1 MTENLLIFQAT
12 VGVNSLSSEDVE
24 KHLDNVN
31 KKLESILEQENYIV
45 KIITVPDW
53 GKEPCVDIK
62 LVYPI
67 YNLIDKDTYDKHIG
81 LHEEI
86 DKIKKELE
94 SKVD

>member
-12 VGVNSLSSEDVE
+12 VGVNSLSPEDVQ

-31 KKLESILEQENYIV
+31 KKLESVLEQENYTV

-53 GKEPCVDIK
+53 GREPCVDIK

-67 YNLIDKDTYDKHIG
+67 YNLIDKDAYDKHIG

-94 SKVD
+94 IKVD